1 MLAIVSLLQLPF
13 LIPFI
18 DFVYF
23 GIILANSQHV
33 HWTVIVLLA
42 FWGWVYNNAITEA
55 LQVSLTTYQSGET
68 TRFQH
73 ELQLSIFALM
83 KWPLLL
89 TAIYCLRQT

>member
-1 MLAIVSLLQLPF
+1 MLAIATLLELPF
-13 LIPFI
+13 FIPLI

-33 HWTVIVLLA
+33 HWIVIALLA
-42 FWGWVYNNAITEA
+42 FWGWVYNHAITEA
-55 LQVSLTTYQSGET
+55 LQISITTYQSGKT

-73 ELQLSIFALM
+73 ELQLIIFALM